1 MKNIQSLLPLIIC
14 FIVLNAC
21 QKETSQDQSSGSAAG
36 RVKTYTETIISS
48 SAGNSTTTFTISY
61 DNSGRITS
69 MISATSPGDKLLYS
83 FPSANKFT
91 MDMYGAGSLL
101 IHEDFYLNTNSFI
114 DSTFQFNNEEDTI
127 TEKYFYDINGR
138 LIQLN
143 EYEFTKA
150 TGSVLSN
157 TITYTYDAAGDMVKA
172 SGTDTNI
179 EIYEYYPDPK
189 YTLPVVPGPVN
200 ANSVKKVHLPKKLT
214 VVSNGSVVGT
224 AQFTY
229 TFDDKDRV
237 ITEKAEAYDGST
249 AIKTYTYF

>member
-1 MKNIQSLLPLIIC
+1 MKNIQSLLPIIIC
-14 FIVLNAC
+14 LIVLNSC
-21 QKETSQDQSSGSAAG
+21 QKETSQDQGSGPAN
-36 RVKTYTETIISS
+36 RVKTYTETIISA
-48 SAGNSTTTFTISY
+48 SAGNSTNTFNISY
-61 DNSGRITS
+61 DNSGRIIS

-91 MDMYGAGSLL
+91 MDMYGAGALL
-101 IHEDFYLNTNSFI
+101 IHEDFYLNTNSLI
-114 DSTFQFNNEEDTI
+114 DSTFQFNNEEDTT
-127 TEKYFYDINGR
+127 TEKYFYDNDGR
-138 LIQLN
+138 LIQLK

-150 TGSVLSN
+150 AGSVLSN
-157 TITYTYDAAGDMVKA
+157 TITYTYDAAGDMIKA

-189 YTLPVVPGPVN
+189 YTLPIIPGPVN
-200 ANSVKKVHLPKKLT
+200 SNSVKKVHLPKKLT
-214 VVSNGSVVGT
+214 VVSNGSLVGT

-237 ITEKAEAYDGST
+237 ITEKAVADDGST